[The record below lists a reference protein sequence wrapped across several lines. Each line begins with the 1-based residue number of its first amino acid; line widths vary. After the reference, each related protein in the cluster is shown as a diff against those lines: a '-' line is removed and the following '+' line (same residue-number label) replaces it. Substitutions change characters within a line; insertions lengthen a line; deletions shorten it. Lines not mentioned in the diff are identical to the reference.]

1 MLTKDM
7 FTKDA
12 ILERHRNYRINVKEN
27 TIEARLLDF
36 LKDKNIEIIHYQG
49 DVNNDFCDINLRINF
64 PKAEETIDSIFI
76 SEEIFCLYADIVQ
89 GLVRNRNTK

>member
-1 MLTKDM
+1 MLTKEI
-7 FTKDA
+7 FTEKA
-12 ILERHRNYRINVKEN
+12 ILERHKNYRINAKEN

-36 LKDKNIEIIHYQG
+36 LNDKNIEIIHYQQ
-49 DVNNDFCDINLRINF
+49 DVNNNFCDIGLRVNF
-64 PKAEETIDSIFI
+64 LETERSIDSIFI